1 MAKKITDLQNY
12 TTPQN
17 NDVMPIVDVGNN
29 ATKKLTIGTL
39 KTTIVGS
46 DVGFFELLGIS
57 SPSLPNA
64 NAVRFYVTSSGTSPN
79 KEVALKAKFEDGS
92 EVIIASV
99 LI

>member
-1 MAKKITDLQNY
+1 MAKRIVDLQNY

-17 NDVMPIVDVGNN
+17 NDVLPIVDVNN
-29 ATKKLTIGTL
+29 GVTKKVSVGTL
-39 KTTIVGS
+39 KNTIVGS
-46 DVGFFELLGIS
+46 DAGFFELLGIS
-57 SPSLPNA
+57 SPSSPNA
-64 NAVRFYVTSSGTSPN
+64 NAVRFYVTVSGTSPN